1 MTGRRP
7 PDIKEAMEY
16 RIRLVL
22 ALALALVFG
31 LGGGSAPSLA
41 DPLAPATGAP
51 ASVKGPDA
59 GENFPATGDVS
70 ARPPST
76 SRGEDPVAAAAE
88 AELTAREI
96 YSRVLDNRFDSS
108 VQELAIISTDRAG
121 NAQHIRMQQLWKRY
135 PEGSQSDRKG
145 IISRTVVRYLEP
157 ADYRKTGYLVIN
169 KRDQPNDQFIYL
181 ASMRRVRRINLRNET
196 VAGTDLSIEDLI
208 PRELD
213 DAEYVRIADHEVDG
227 SSCFVVEASPKPE
240 MESAYRRFWLYIE
253 KEHYIPIRVRYWDRK
268 DVEVKEL
275 RAPLASIQEIE
286 GVWIPTQFTVRHL
299 LEETQTRL
307 VVDLLVPNPDLPD
320 RFFSERQLQAMRLRL
335 PREVMEKARKL

>member
-1 MTGRRP
+1 MKHWMGL
-7 PDIKEAMEY
+7 I
-16 RIRLVL
+16 
-22 ALALALVFG
+22 LALVFG

-41 DPLAPATGAP
+41 ETAAPGTGAP
-51 ASVKGPDA
+51 ASVTGSEA
-59 GENFPATGDVS
+59 GESVSATGDVS
-70 ARPPST
+70 ARPPT
-76 SRGEDPVAAAAE
+76 RSRGEDPAAAAAE

-96 YSRVLDNRFDSS
+96 YRRVLDNRFNSS

-135 PEGSQSDRKG
+135 PEGSQSHRKG
-145 IISRTVVRYLEP
+145 IISRTVVRYLAP

-181 ASMRRVRRINLRNET
+181 ASMRRVRRINIRNET

-227 SSCFVVEASPKPE
+227 RSCFVVEASPKPE
-240 MESAYRRFWLYIE
+240 MESAYTRFWLYIE
-253 KEHYIPIRVRYWDRK
+253 KEHYVPIRIRYWDHK

-275 RAPLASIQEIE
+275 RTPVASIREIE
-286 GVWIPTQFTVRHL
+286 GIWIPTQVTVRHL
-299 LEETQTRL
+299 LEETQTQL
-307 VVDLLVPNPDLPD
+307 VIELLVPNPELPD